1 MPSSRSR
8 CNALKVNFLSST
20 EPVNLDTCDSEPI
33 HIPGSIQSHGC
44 LLACDI
50 GLTRIE
56 RASENARAVLGHD
69 CNPLGRSA
77 VDVIGQKLLHD
88 LRNAL
93 ATASSVSRPA
103 LLLDMVC
110 GERVFDIAIHH
121 YKSAVIIEFEPAPS
135 VGQPL
140 HIAREMIGRISDIM
154 DVDRLVQRAGR
165 IVAGATGYDRV
176 MIYRFEQDGSGKV
189 VSETKRADLESF
201 LGQYF
206 PASDI
211 PQQARTL
218 YLKNTIR
225 VIADTSGERVPVSPV
240 LDASGEPLDLSFA
253 HLRSVS
259 PIHCEYLRNMG
270 VAASMS
276 ISIILDSTLWGLIAC
291 HHYSPRALPM
301 AQRVAMEVFG
311 EFFSL
316 HLKSLKERRRVAAVA
331 GTREALDRFLILSSH
346 HEDVGELLRQSL
358 REFSRLLPNDGV
370 GVMFEG
376 KWTGL
381 GATPPEDAIPHLLGF
396 IRMVSEGRVWATH
409 ALSQKVPE
417 AAAYGDRVAGV
428 LAIPLSQTGSD
439 CLLFFRKELVQTL
452 DWAGNPEKTYETGPL
467 GDRLTPRK
475 SFAIWKETV
484 KDQAQAWTEPEREI
498 AEIARVSIVEIV
510 LRHNELMAGERRKSE
525 VRQRMLNQELSHRVK
540 NILAVIKSLVT
551 SPQHHKSTLEDYVAT
566 LQGRIEALSVAHD
579 QVVRGD
585 GGGILAELLQ
595 AELQPYRAKASTISL
610 SGPSV
615 WLDSRA
621 FSVMALVFHEL
632 ATNAAKYGALSMAT
646 GSVEISWAM
655 TGEAVCEIRWREHG
669 GPVVHVPSR
678 SGFGSALIE
687 RSVPYDLNGEST
699 IRFEPS
705 GLEAVFRIPPPHVKL
720 ASSGSGPAARM
731 VDDTSERPNALSA
744 ADPAVL
750 IVEDQ
755 ILIALDLE
763 AMLADEGL
771 SKVATTSSV
780 KQAMAQIEANPPDLA
795 ILDINLGPTNSFAV
809 AEELRKRGTP
819 FVFATGYGEGAE
831 LPEALAGVPIV
842 RKPYSRNAI
851 VAALGSLIESLQPG
865 PGRDKS

>member
-1 MPSSRSR
+1 MSSNES
-8 CNALKVNFLSST
+8 
-20 EPVNLDTCDSEPI
+20 VNLDTCDREPI
-33 HIPGSIQSHGC
+33 HIPGRIQSHGC

-50 GLTRIE
+50 ALTTIE
-56 RASENARAVLGHD
+56 RVSENARTILGYEGSL
-69 CNPLGRSA
+69 LGRS
-77 VDVIGQKLLHD
+77 VGDVVGQKLLHD

-93 ATASSVSRPA
+93 ATVSSASRPA
-103 LLLDMVC
+103 LLLDIMC
-110 GERVFDIAIHH
+110 GEQTFDIAIHH

-140 HIAREMIGRISDIM
+140 HIAREMIGRISDIT
-154 DVDRLVQRAGR
+154 DVERLVQRAGR

-211 PQQARTL
+211 PQQARSL

-225 VIADTSGERVPVSPV
+225 VIADASGERVPVNPV
-240 LDASGEPLDLSFA
+240 LNASGEPLDLSFA

-276 ISIILDSTLWGLIAC
+276 ISIILDGTLWGLIAC

-316 HLKSLKERRRVAAVA
+316 HLKSLKERQRVAAVA

-346 HEDVGELLRQSL
+346 HEDVGKLLRQSL
-358 REFSRLLPNDGV
+358 QAFSELLPNDGV

-381 GATPPEDAIPHLLGF
+381 GVTPPDDILPHLLDF
-396 IRMVSEGRVWATH
+396 IRTVSEGRVWATH
-409 ALSQKVPE
+409 ALSQKMPE
-417 AAAYGDRVAGV
+417 VSTISGRVSGV

-439 CLLFFRKELVQTL
+439 CLYFFRRELVQTL
-452 DWAGNPEKTYETGPL
+452 DWAGTPEKTYETGPL

-484 KDQAQAWTEPEREI
+484 EAQAQPWSEAEREI
-498 AEIARVSIVEIV
+498 ADIARVSIVEIV

-585 GGGILAELLQ
+585 GGGILADLLQ

-610 SGPSV
+610 FGPAV

-632 ATNAAKYGALSMAT
+632 ATNAAKYGALSVIT
-646 GSVEISWAM
+646 GAVEISWSM
-655 TGEAVCEIRWREHG
+655 TKDGACEIRWRERG
-669 GPVVHVPSR
+669 GPIVHTPSR

-687 RSVPYDLNGEST
+687 RSVPYDLNGESA
-699 IRFEPS
+699 IRFEAS
-705 GLEAVFRIPPPHVKL
+705 GLEAIFKIPSPHVKPT
-720 ASSGSGPAARM
+720 ASLSEAAARM
-731 VDDTSERPNALSA
+731 ADDTSIGPNSLRA
-744 ADPAVL
+744 ADPSVL

-763 AMLADEGL
+763 AMLFGEGL
-771 SKVATTSSV
+771 SKVATTSSI
-780 KQAMAQIEANPPDLA
+780 KQALAQIEASPPRLA
-795 ILDINLGPTNSFAV
+795 ILDINLGPTTSFAV
-809 AEELRKRGTP
+809 AEELRRRGTP
-819 FVFATGYGEGAE
+819 FVFATGYGQGAE
-831 LPEALAGVPIV
+831 LPEALADTPIV
-842 RKPYSRNAI
+842 HKPYSRNAI
-851 VAALGSLIESLQPG
+851 VAALTALLDNRPSG
-865 PGRDKS
+865 

>member
-1 MPSSRSR
+1 MSS
-8 CNALKVNFLSST
+8 LSNT
-20 EPVNLDTCDSEPI
+20 ETVNLDTCDREPI
-33 HIPGSIQSHGC
+33 HIPGSIQPHGC

-50 GLTRIE
+50 HLTTIE
-56 RASENARAVLGHD
+56 RASANACEVIGHQGELLGRKVSDVLGST
-69 CNPLGRSA
+69 L
-77 VDVIGQKLLHD
+77 VHD

-93 ATASSVSRPA
+93 ASASAGTRPA
-103 LLLDMVC
+103 LLMDVSL
-110 GERVFDIAIHH
+110 GQGVFDIAVHRH
-121 YKSAVIIEFEPAPS
+121 KSSVIVEFEPAPA

-140 HIAREMIGRISDIM
+140 HIAREMIGRISDIT
-154 DVDRLVQRAGR
+154 DVDQLVKRGCR

-189 VSETKRADLESF
+189 VSETKRPDLESF

-225 VIADTSGERVPVSPV
+225 VISDAGGARVPVEPV

-259 PIHCEYLRNMG
+259 PVHCEYLRNMG

-276 ISIILDSTLWGLIAC
+276 ISVILDGRLWGLIAC

-316 HLKSLKERRRVAAVA
+316 HLKSLKERGRVAAVA

-358 REFSRLLPNDGV
+358 REFSRLLPNDGI
-370 GVMFEG
+370 GVMFDG
-376 KWTGL
+376 KWTAL
-381 GATPPEDAIPHLLGF
+381 GTTPPPEGITVLLDF
-396 IRMVSEGRVWATH
+396 IRSVSEGRIWATH
-409 ALSQKVPE
+409 AVAQKVPE
-417 AAAYGDRVAGV
+417 AEAYGDRVSGL
-428 LAIPLSQTGSD
+428 LAIPLSHTGSD

-452 DWAGNPEKTYETGPL
+452 EWAGNPEKTYETGPL

-484 KDQAQAWTEPEREI
+484 KAQSQAWSEADREI
-498 AEIARVSIVEIV
+498 AEIARIAIVEVV

-525 VRQRMLNQELSHRVK
+525 VRQRMLNQELNHRVK

-551 SPQHHKSTLEDYVAT
+551 SPQKEKNSLEDYVAT

-579 QVVRGD
+579 QVARGD
-585 GGGILAELLQ
+585 GGGMLADLLE
-595 AELQPYRAKASTISL
+595 AELQPYQTSPSTVVL
-610 SGPSV
+610 DGPSI

-621 FSVMALVFHEL
+621 FSVLALVFHEL
-632 ATNAAKYGALSMAT
+632 ATNAAKYGALSLPA
-646 GSVEISWAM
+646 GQLQISWTM
-655 TGEAVCEIRWREHG
+655 DESSGCEIQWRERN
-669 GPVVHVPSR
+669 GPQVTVPSR

-687 RSVPYDLNGEST
+687 RSVPYDLSGESA

-705 GLEAVFRIPPPHVKL
+705 GVEATFRIPPPHVK
-720 ASSGSGPAARM
+720 AAITKAQNSGQ
-731 VDDTSERPNALSA
+731 TSAQATVNRAVLKT
-744 ADPAVL
+744 ADPSVL

-755 ILIALDLE
+755 MLIALDLE
-763 AMLADEGL
+763 TMLADEGL

-780 KQAMAQIEANPPDLA
+780 RQALVQIEAAPPDLA
-795 ILDINLGPTNSFAV
+795 ILDINLGTTNSFPV
-809 AEELRKRGTP
+809 ADELQKRGTP
-819 FVFATGYGEGAE
+819 YVFATGYGEGAD
-831 LPEALAGVPIV
+831 LPVTHAGVPIV
-842 RKPYSRNAI
+842 RKPYSRGAI
-851 VAALGSLIESLQPG
+851 VAALTAVLNGQRSG
-865 PGRDKS
+865 D

>member
-1 MPSSRSR
+1 MPFSHSR
-8 CNALKVNFLSST
+8 CVALKVIVLPPS
-20 EPVNLDTCDSEPI
+20 EPVTLDTCDREPI
-33 HIPGSIQSHGC
+33 HIPGSIQPHGC
-44 LLACDI
+44 LIACDI
-50 GLTRIE
+50 GLTTIE
-56 RASENARAVLGHD
+56 RASANAAAILECEASLPGRSVVDVLGH
-69 CNPLGRSA
+69 R
-77 VDVIGQKLLHD
+77 LLHD

-93 ATASSVSRPA
+93 ATTNTASRPA
-103 LLLDMVC
+103 LLLDVAC
-110 GERVFDIAIHH
+110 GDRVFDIAIHH
-121 YKSAVIIEFEPAPS
+121 HKSAVIIEFEPAPS

-140 HIAREMIGRISDIM
+140 HIAREMIGRISDIT

-165 IVAGATGYDRV
+165 IVSGATGYDRV

-211 PQQARTL
+211 PQQARAL
-218 YLKNTIR
+218 YLQNTIR
-225 VIADTSGERVPVSPV
+225 VISDADGARVPIEPV

-270 VAASMS
+270 VGASMS
-276 ISIILDSTLWGLIAC
+276 ISIILDGMLWGLIAC

-358 REFSRLLPNDGV
+358 DEFSRLLPNDGI
-370 GVMFEG
+370 GIMFDG
-376 KWTGL
+376 KWAGL
-381 GATPPEDAIPHLLGF
+381 GATPPDAAVPDVLDF
-396 IRMVSEGRVWATH
+396 IRTVSDGRIWATH
-409 ALSQKVPE
+409 ALSQKLPE
-417 AAAYGDRVAGV
+417 AAAYSDRVSGV

-439 CLLFFRKELVQTL
+439 CLVFFRKELVQTL
-452 DWAGNPEKTYETGPL
+452 NWAGNPEKTYETGPL

-484 KDQAQAWTEPEREI
+484 KGQAQAWADTEREI
-498 AEIARVSIVEIV
+498 AEIARMAIVEVV

-551 SPQHHKSTLEDYVAT
+551 SPQHHKNTLEDYVAT
-566 LQGRIEALSVAHD
+566 LQGRIEALSIAHD

-585 GGGILAELLQ
+585 GGGILVDLLE
-595 AELQPYRAKASTISL
+595 AELQPYRSRASTISL
-610 SGPSV
+610 AGPDV

-621 FSVMALVFHEL
+621 FSVLALVFHEL
-632 ATNAAKYGALSMAT
+632 ATNAAKYGALSVST
-646 GSVEISWAM
+646 GMVTISWTM
-655 TGEAVCEIRWREHG
+655 TEGRGCEILWRESG
-669 GPVVHVPSR
+669 GPLVDVPLR
-678 SGFGSALIE
+678 RGFGSALIE
-687 RSVPYDLNGEST
+687 RSVPYDLGGESMV
-699 IRFEPS
+699 RFETS
-705 GLEAVFRIPPPHVKL
+705 GLEASFRIPLPHVKL
-720 ASSGSGPAARM
+720 TVSSTKAAVAMADNEGAQTGTLRG
-731 VDDTSERPNALSA
+731 L
-744 ADPAVL
+744 DPAVL

-763 AMLADEGL
+763 AMLSEEGL
-771 SKVATTSSV
+771 SRVSTASSV
-780 KQAMAQIEANPPDLA
+780 RQAMAAIEAGAPDLA
-795 ILDINLGPTNSFAV
+795 ILDINLGSGNSFPV
-809 AEELRKRGTP
+809 ADELRRRGIP

-831 LPEALAGVPIV
+831 LPEGLANTLIV
-842 RKPYSRNAI
+842 RKPYSGKAI
-851 VAALGSLIESLQPG
+851 VAALVALTETRS
-865 PGRDKS
+865 

>member
-1 MPSSRSR
+1 MSSD
-8 CNALKVNFLSST
+8 A
-20 EPVNLDTCDSEPI
+20 VNLDTCDREPI
-33 HIPGSIQSHGC
+33 HIPGSIQPHGC
-44 LLACDI
+44 LLACSI
-50 GLTRIE
+50 GLTTIE
-56 RASENARAVLGHD
+56 RVSANAGLVLGYPH
-69 CNPLGRSA
+69 PLLGR
-77 VDVIGQKLLHD
+77 DVAGVLGAELVHD

-93 ATASSVSRPA
+93 AATNTASRPA
-103 LLLDMVC
+103 LLMDIAV
-110 GERVFDIAIHH
+110 GQGVFDIAIHQ
-121 YKSAVIIEFEPAPS
+121 YKSAVIIEFEPAPT

-140 HIAREMIGRISDIM
+140 HIAREMIGRISDITE
-154 DVDRLVQRAGR
+154 VDRLVQRACR

-176 MIYRFEQDGSGKV
+176 MIYRFEHDGSGKV

-225 VIADTSGERVPVSPV
+225 VISDASGARVPVEPV
-240 LDASGEPLDLSFA
+240 LDGSGEPLDLSFA

-276 ISIILDSTLWGLIAC
+276 ISVIVDGELWGLIAC

-346 HEDVGELLRQSL
+346 HEDVGALLHQSL
-358 REFSRLLPNDGV
+358 DEFSRLLPNDGI
-370 GVMFEG
+370 GVMFDG
-376 KWTGL
+376 KWAAL
-381 GATPPEDAIPHLLGF
+381 GTAPPPEAVPGLLDF
-396 IRMVSEGRVWATH
+396 VRDVSEGRIWATH
-409 ALSQKVPE
+409 ALSQKIPE
-417 AAAYGDRVAGV
+417 AAPYSDRVSGV
-428 LAIPLSQTGSD
+428 LAIPLSQTGTD

-484 KDQAQAWTEPEREI
+484 KAQAQSWNEAEREI
-498 AEIARVSIVEIV
+498 AEIARVAIVEIV

-551 SPQHHKSTLEDYVAT
+551 SPQHHKSTLEEYVAT
-566 LQGRIEALSVAHD
+566 LQGRIEALSIAHD

-585 GGGILAELLQ
+585 GGGILSDLLG
-595 AELQPYRAKASTISL
+595 AELQPYRANASTVSL
-610 SGPSV
+610 DGPAV

-632 ATNAAKYGALSMAT
+632 ATNAAKYGALSVPT
-646 GSVEISWAM
+646 GQLLVSWAID
-655 TGEAVCEIRWREHG
+655 EAGRCEIHWRERN
-669 GPVVHVPSR
+669 GPIVGIPAR

-687 RSVPYDLNGEST
+687 RSVPHDLSGEST

-705 GLEAVFRIPPPHVKL
+705 GLEARFRIPPPHVKL
-720 ASSGSGPAARM
+720 TTSGGKTASPATE
-731 VDDTSERPNALSA
+731 TSADQGELRA

-755 ILIALDLE
+755 VLIALDLE
-763 AMLADEGL
+763 AMLSDEGL
-771 SKVATTSSV
+771 SRVSAASSV
-780 KQAMAQIEANPPDLA
+780 HQAMVAIGAAPPDLA
-795 ILDINLGPTNSFAV
+795 ILDINLGPSNSFAV
-809 AEELRKRGTP
+809 AEELRRRGTP

-831 LPEALAGVPIV
+831 LPDELAGTPIV

-851 VAALGSLIESLQPG
+851 VTALTALLPSARS
-865 PGRDKS
+865 

>member
-1 MPSSRSR
+1 MPSLPSRY
-8 CNALKVNFLSST
+8 NALKVNCSLSNKH
-20 EPVNLDTCDSEPI
+20 VDLNTCDREPI

-44 LLACDI
+44 LIACDSN
-50 GLTRIE
+50 LTRVE
-56 RASENARAVLGHD
+56 RASENAPMILGHD
-69 CNPLGRSA
+69 ANPVGRSVA
-77 VDVIGQKLLHD
+77 DVVGHKLLHD

-93 ATASSVSRPA
+93 MTSSTASRPA
-103 LLLDMVC
+103 LLLDMTC
-110 GERVFDIAIHH
+110 NGHAFDIAIHH
-121 YKSAVIIEFEPAPS
+121 YKSTVIIEFEPAPA

-140 HIAREMIGRISDIM
+140 HIAREMIGRISDIA
-154 DVDRLVQRAGR
+154 DVDRLVQRACR

-211 PQQARTL
+211 PQQARML

-225 VIADTSGERVPVSPV
+225 IIADASGERVPVNPV

-276 ISIILDSTLWGLIAC
+276 ISIILDGKLWGLIAC

-346 HEDVGELLRQSL
+346 HDDVGELLRQSL
-358 REFSRLLPNDGV
+358 REFSRLLPNDGL
-370 GVMFEG
+370 GLMFDG
-376 KWTGL
+376 QWTGL
-381 GATPPEDAIPHLLGF
+381 GVTPPDNEIPLLLDF
-396 IRMVSEGRVWATH
+396 IGTVSEGRIWATH
-409 ALSQKVPE
+409 ALSQRLP
-417 AAAYGDRVAGV
+417 AAGAYGDRVSGL

-439 CLLFFRKELVQTL
+439 CLLVFRRELVQTL
-452 DWAGNPEKTYETGPL
+452 DWAGNPDKTYETGPL

-484 KDQAQAWTEPEREI
+484 KGQSQAWTEAEREI
-498 AEIARVSIVEIV
+498 AEIVRVSIVEIV
-510 LRHNELMAGERRKSE
+510 LRQNELMAGERHKSE

-540 NILAVIKSLVT
+540 NILAVIKSLVK

-585 GGGILAELLQ
+585 GGGILADLLE
-595 AELQPYRAKASTISL
+595 AELQPYRVKASTVRL
-610 SGPSV
+610 SGPPV

-621 FSVMALVFHEL
+621 FSVMALVVHEL
-632 ATNAAKYGALSMAT
+632 ATNAAKYGALSVAT
-646 GSVEISWAM
+646 GAVEIAWTM
-655 TGEAVCEIRWREHG
+655 VGETACEIRWLEHG
-669 GPVVHVPSR
+669 GPIVHVPSR
-678 SGFGSALIE
+678 NGFGSALIE
-687 RSVPYDLNGEST
+687 RSVPYDLNGESS
-699 IRFEPS
+699 IRFEPA
-705 GLEAVFRIPPPHVKL
+705 GLEATFKIPAPHIKL
-720 ASSGSGPAARM
+720 AASSPAARAGM
-731 VDDTSERPNALSA
+731 TDYTARTNRLGAI
-744 ADPAVL
+744 DPSIL

-763 AMLADEGL
+763 GMLADAGL
-771 SKVATTSSV
+771 LKVATTSSV
-780 KQAMAQIEANPPDLA
+780 KQAIAQIEISPPDLA
-795 ILDINLGPTNSFAV
+795 VLDINLGQTNSFAV

-819 FVFATGYGEGAE
+819 FVFATGYGEGAD
-831 LPEALAGVPIV
+831 LPQELAGVPIV
-842 RKPYSRNAI
+842 RKPFSRDA
-851 VAALGSLIESLQPG
+851 VVGALSSLMDNRRSGSKGTL
-865 PGRDKS
+865 

>member
-1 MPSSRSR
+1 M
-8 CNALKVNFLSST
+8 SST
-20 EPVNLDTCDSEPI
+20 EPVNLETCDREPI
-33 HIPGSIQSHGC
+33 HIPGSVQSHGC

-50 GLTRIE
+50 GLTVIE
-56 RASENARAVLGHD
+56 RVSANAQAILGHD
-69 CNPLGRSA
+69 GDLLGRS
-77 VDVIGQKLLHD
+77 VGDVVGPKLLHD

-93 ATASSVSRPA
+93 ATASTASRPA
-103 LLLDMVC
+103 LLLDVTC
-110 GERVFDIAIHH
+110 GERAFDIAIHH

-135 VGQPL
+135 IGQPL
-140 HIAREMIGRISDIM
+140 HIAREMIGRISDIT

-225 VIADTSGERVPVSPV
+225 VIADASGMRVPIRPE

-276 ISIILDSTLWGLIAC
+276 ISIIVDGTLWGLIAC

-346 HEDVGELLRQSL
+346 HEDVGELLHQSL
-358 REFSRLLPNDGV
+358 QEFSQLLPSDGI
-370 GVMFEG
+370 GVMFDG
-376 KWTGL
+376 KWAGL
-381 GATPPEDAIPHLLGF
+381 GTTPPEEDVPHLLDF
-396 IRMVSEGRVWATH
+396 IRIVSEGRVWATH

-417 AAAYGDRVAGV
+417 AATYSHRVSGV

-439 CLLFFRKELVQTL
+439 CLVFFRKELVQTL

-484 KDQAQAWTEPEREI
+484 KAQAQSWTEPEREI
-498 AEIARVSIVEIV
+498 AEIARVAIVEIV

-551 SPQHHKSTLEDYVAT
+551 SPQHHKSTLEDYVTT
-566 LQGRIEALSVAHD
+566 LQGRIEALSIAHD

-585 GGGILAELLQ
+585 GGGILADLLQ
-595 AELQPYRAKASTISL
+595 AELQPYRAKASTVSL
-610 SGPSV
+610 SGPPV

-632 ATNAAKYGALSMAT
+632 ATNAAKYGALSITT
-646 GSVEISWAM
+646 GAVDVSWAM
-655 TGEAVCEIRWREHG
+655 TKDNICEIRWREHG
-669 GPVVHVPSR
+669 GPVVTIPSR

-705 GLEAVFRIPPPHVKL
+705 GLEASFKIPPPHVKL
-720 ASSGSGPAARM
+720 TLSGAGTATHMA
-731 VDDTSERPNALSA
+731 DDIAVRPNALGA
-744 ADPAVL
+744 ANPSVL

-771 SKVATTSSV
+771 STVATTSSI
-780 KQAMAQIEANPPDLA
+780 KQAMAQIEASPPDLA
-795 ILDINLGPTNSFAV
+795 ILDINLGPTNSFPV
-809 AEELRKRGTP
+809 AEELRRRGIP

-831 LPEALAGVPIV
+831 LPDALAMTPIV

-851 VAALGSLIESLQPG
+851 VTALASLMAG
-865 PGRDKS
+865 

>member
-1 MPSSRSR
+1 MRSSPSR
-8 CNALKVNFLSST
+8 CGALKVISLSASN
-20 EPVNLDTCDSEPI
+20 PVNLDTCDREPI
-33 HIPGSIQSHGC
+33 HIPGSIQPHGC

-56 RASENARAVLGHD
+56 RASANAPGILGL
-69 CNPLGRSA
+69 PGTLVGRSA
-77 VDVIGQKLLHD
+77 PDILGAGLLHD
-88 LRNAL
+88 LRNAMA
-93 ATASSVSRPA
+93 ATNTAARPA
-103 LLLDMVC
+103 LMLDVAF
-110 GERVFDIAIHH
+110 GTGVFDIAIHLH
-121 YKSAVIIEFEPAPS
+121 KSTVIIEFEPAPS

-140 HIAREMIGRISDIM
+140 HIAREMIGRISDVT

-165 IVAGATGYDRV
+165 IVAAATGYDRV
-176 MIYRFEQDGSGKV
+176 MVYRFEQDGSGKV

-211 PQQARTL
+211 PQQARAL

-225 VIADTSGERVPVSPV
+225 VIADAGGSRVPVVPV

-276 ISIILDSTLWGLIAC
+276 ISVILDGALWGLIAC
-291 HHYSPRALPM
+291 HHYSPRVLPM

-316 HLKSLKERRRVAAVA
+316 HLKSLKERKRVAAVA

-346 HEDVGELLRQSL
+346 HEDVGGLLRQSL
-358 REFSRLLPNDGV
+358 AEFSLLLASDGI
-370 GVMFEG
+370 GVMFDG
-376 KWTGL
+376 QWSGL
-381 GATPPEDAIPHLLGF
+381 GVTPPEAAMPGLIDF
-396 IRMVSEGRVWATH
+396 IRGLGDGRIFATH
-409 ALSQKVPE
+409 ALSQRMPE
-417 AAAYGDRVAGV
+417 AAAYGDRVSGV

-475 SFAIWKETV
+475 SFAIWKATV
-484 KDQAQAWTEPEREI
+484 EGQARSWTESDREI
-498 AEIARVSIVEIV
+498 AEIIRVAIVEIV
-510 LRHNELMAGERRKSE
+510 LRHTELMAGERRKSE
-525 VRQRMLNQELSHRVK
+525 LRQRMLNQELSHRVK

-566 LQGRIEALSVAHD
+566 LQGRIEALSIAHD

-585 GGGILAELLQ
+585 GGGILADLLE
-595 AELQPYRAKASTISL
+595 AELQPYRAKASTVSL
-610 SGPSV
+610 AGPAV

-632 ATNAAKYGALSMAT
+632 ATNAAKYGALSVPT
-646 GSVEISWAM
+646 GAVEVSWSM
-655 TGEAVCEIRWREHG
+655 GTGGACEIRWQESG
-669 GPVVHVPSR
+669 GPLVAIPAR

-687 RSVPYDLNGEST
+687 RSVPYDLNGESA
-699 IRFEPS
+699 IRFAPS
-705 GLEAVFRIPPPHVKL
+705 GLEAAFRIPPPHVKL
-720 ASSGSGPAARM
+720 TAAGPKAAAPAGRE
-731 VDDTSERPNALSA
+731 TGAPEGLSA
-744 ADPAVL
+744 ADPAIL

-771 SKVATTSSV
+771 TRIATTSSV
-780 KQAMAQIEANPPDLA
+780 PQALAAIEASPPDLA
-795 ILDINLGPTNSFAV
+795 ILDINLGQTTSFAV
-809 AEELRKRGTP
+809 AEDLLRRGTP
-819 FVFATGYGEGAE
+819 FAFATGYGEGAE
-831 LPEALAGVPIV
+831 LPDSLKGVPIV
-842 RKPYSRNAI
+842 RKPYSRAMI
-851 VAALGSLIESLQPG
+851 VAALTGLMKA
-865 PGRDKS
+865 R

>member
-1 MPSSRSR
+1 MS
-8 CNALKVNFLSST
+8 FLSNT
-20 EPVNLDTCDSEPI
+20 ETVNLDTCDREPI
-33 HIPGSIQSHGC
+33 HIPGSIQPHGC

-50 GLTRIE
+50 QLTTIGRTS
-56 RASENARAVLGHD
+56 ANACEVLGHQGEL
-69 CNPLGRSA
+69 LGRKIS
-77 VDVIGQKLLHD
+77 DVLGRTLVHD

-93 ATASSVSRPA
+93 ASANAATRPA
-103 LLLDMVC
+103 LLMDVSV
-110 GERVFDIAIHH
+110 GKGVFDIAIHQ
-121 YKSAVIIEFEPAPS
+121 YKSSVIVEFEPAPA

-140 HIAREMIGRISDIM
+140 HIAREMIGRISDIT
-154 DVDRLVQRAGR
+154 DVDQLVKRACR

-189 VSETKRADLESF
+189 VSETKRSDLESF

-225 VIADTSGERVPVSPV
+225 VISDAGGARVPVEPV

-276 ISIILDSTLWGLIAC
+276 ISVILDGRLWGLIAC

-358 REFSRLLPNDGV
+358 REFSRLLPNDGI
-370 GVMFEG
+370 GIMFDG
-376 KWTGL
+376 KWTAVGT
-381 GATPPEDAIPHLLGF
+381 TPPQEGIPVLLDF
-396 IRMVSEGRVWATH
+396 IRSVSEGRIWATH

-417 AAAYGDRVAGV
+417 AAAYSDRVSGL

-452 DWAGNPEKTYETGPL
+452 EWAGNPEKTYETGPL

-484 KDQAQAWTEPEREI
+484 KAQSQCWSEADREI
-498 AEIARVSIVEIV
+498 AEIARIAIVEVV

-525 VRQRMLNQELSHRVK
+525 VRQRMLNQELNHRVK

-551 SPQHHKSTLEDYVAT
+551 SPQTEKNSLEDYVAT
-566 LQGRIEALSVAHD
+566 LQGRIEALSIAHD
-579 QVVRGD
+579 QVARGD
-585 GGGILAELLQ
+585 GGGILAELLE
-595 AELQPYRAKASTISL
+595 AELQPYRTTPSTVTL
-610 SGPSV
+610 DGPSI

-621 FSVMALVFHEL
+621 FSVLALVFHEL
-632 ATNAAKYGALSMAT
+632 ATNAAKYGALSLP
-646 GSVEISWAM
+646 GGQLEISWTM
-655 TGEAVCEIRWREHG
+655 DESSGCEIQWRERN
-669 GPVVHVPSR
+669 GPLVTVPSR

-687 RSVPYDLNGEST
+687 RSVPYDLSGESA
-699 IRFEPS
+699 IRFVPS
-705 GLEAVFRIPPPHVKL
+705 GVEATFRIPPPHVK
-720 ASSGSGPAARM
+720 AAMTKAKNSRQ
-731 VDDTSERPNALSA
+731 TSEPATATQGVLRI

-755 ILIALDLE
+755 MLIALDLE
-763 AMLADEGL
+763 TMLADEGL

-780 KQAMAQIEANPPDLA
+780 RQALAQIEAAPPDLA
-795 ILDINLGPTNSFAV
+795 ILDINLGTTNSFAV
-809 AEELRKRGTP
+809 ADELHKRGTP
-819 FVFATGYGEGAE
+819 YVFATGYGEGAD
-831 LPEALAGVPIV
+831 LPMAHAGVPIV
-842 RKPYSRNAI
+842 RKPYTRGAI
-851 VAALGSLIESLQPG
+851 VAALTAVLNGQRSG
-865 PGRDKS
+865 D

>member
-1 MPSSRSR
+1 MPSSPLR
-8 CNALKVNFLSST
+8 CNALKVNFLSPT
-20 EPVNLDTCDSEPI
+20 EPVNLDTCDREPI

-50 GLTRIE
+50 GLTTIE
-56 RASENARAVLGHD
+56 RASENARTVLGYD
-69 CNPLGRSA
+69 ADLLGR
-77 VDVIGQKLLHD
+77 DVGDVVGQQLLHD

-93 ATASSVSRPA
+93 ATVSTASRPA

-121 YKSAVIIEFEPAPS
+121 HKSAVIVEFEQAPS
-135 VGQPL
+135 IGQPL
-140 HIAREMIGRISDIM
+140 HIAREMIGRISDIT

-211 PQQARTL
+211 PQQARAL

-225 VIADTSGERVPVSPV
+225 VIADASGERVPVNPL

-276 ISIILDSTLWGLIAC
+276 ISIILDGALWGLIAC
-291 HHYSPRALPM
+291 HHYSPQALPM

-316 HLKSLKERRRVAAVA
+316 HLKSLKERKRVAAVA
-331 GTREALDRFLILSSH
+331 GIREALDRFLILSSH
-346 HEDVGELLRQSL
+346 HENVGELLRQSL
-358 REFSRLLPNDGV
+358 QEFAQLLPNDGI
-370 GVMFEG
+370 GVMFDG
-376 KWTGL
+376 KWAGYGT
-381 GATPPEDAIPHLLGF
+381 TPPDEAVPHLLEF
-396 IRMVSEGRVWATH
+396 IRIISEGRVWATH
-409 ALSQKVPE
+409 ALSQKLPE
-417 AAAYGDRVAGV
+417 AASYSDRVSGV

-452 DWAGNPEKTYETGPL
+452 DWAGNPEKTYDTGPL

-484 KDQAQAWTEPEREI
+484 KAQAQAWTDADREI
-498 AEIARVSIVEIV
+498 ADIARISIVEIV

-551 SPQHHKSTLEDYVAT
+551 SPQQHKSTLEDYVAT

-585 GGGILAELLQ
+585 GGGILSDLLQ
-595 AELQPYRAKASTISL
+595 AELQPYRSKASTVSL
-610 SGPSV
+610 AGPAV

-632 ATNAAKYGALSMAT
+632 ATNAAKYGALSVASGTVDVSWSMAKND
-646 GSVEISWAM
+646 A
-655 TGEAVCEIRWREHG
+655 CEICWREHG

-687 RSVPYDLNGEST
+687 RSVPYDLNGESA
-699 IRFEPS
+699 IRFEAS
-705 GLEAVFRIPPPHVKL
+705 GLEATFKIPPPHVRL
-720 ASSGSGPAARM
+720 TAPGSGVAVRLEEDASP
-731 VDDTSERPNALSA
+731 RPKRLSA
-744 ADPAVL
+744 TDPSVL

-771 SKVATTSSV
+771 SQVATTSSV
-780 KQAMAQIEANPPDLA
+780 KQAMAQIEASPPDFA
-795 ILDINLGPTNSFAV
+795 ILDINLGATNSFAV
-809 AEELRKRGTP
+809 AEELKKRGTP

-831 LPEALAGVPIV
+831 LPETLTGVPIV
-842 RKPYSRNAI
+842 RKPYNRNAI
-851 VAALGSLIESLQPG
+851 VTALSSLIERRRS
-865 PGRDKS
+865 K

>member
-1 MPSSRSR
+1 
-8 CNALKVNFLSST
+8 LKVIVLPPS
-20 EPVNLDTCDSEPI
+20 EPVTLDTCDREPI
-33 HIPGSIQSHGC
+33 HIPGSIQPHGC
-44 LLACDI
+44 LIACDI
-50 GLTRIE
+50 GLTTIE
-56 RASENARAVLGHD
+56 RASANAAAILECEASLPGRSVVDVLGH
-69 CNPLGRSA
+69 R
-77 VDVIGQKLLHD
+77 LLHD

-93 ATASSVSRPA
+93 ATTNTASRPA
-103 LLLDMVC
+103 LLLDVAC
-110 GERVFDIAIHH
+110 GDRMFDIAIHH
-121 YKSAVIIEFEPAPS
+121 HKSAVIIEFEPAPS

-140 HIAREMIGRISDIM
+140 HIAREMIGRISDIT

-165 IVAGATGYDRV
+165 IVSGATGYDRV

-211 PQQARTL
+211 PQQARAL
-218 YLKNTIR
+218 YLQNTIR
-225 VIADTSGERVPVSPV
+225 VISDADGARVPIEPV

-270 VAASMS
+270 VGASMS
-276 ISIILDSTLWGLIAC
+276 ISIILDGMLWGLIAC

-358 REFSRLLPNDGV
+358 HEFSRLLPNDGI
-370 GVMFEG
+370 GIMFDG

-381 GATPPEDAIPHLLGF
+381 GATPPDAAVPDVLDF
-396 IRMVSEGRVWATH
+396 IRTVSDGRVWATH
-409 ALSQKVPE
+409 ALSQKLPE
-417 AAAYGDRVAGV
+417 AAAYSDRVSGV

-439 CLLFFRKELVQTL
+439 CLVFFRKELVQTL
-452 DWAGNPEKTYETGPL
+452 NWAGNPEKTYETGPL

-484 KDQAQAWTEPEREI
+484 KGQAQAWADTEREI
-498 AEIARVSIVEIV
+498 AEIARMAIVEVV

-551 SPQHHKSTLEDYVAT
+551 SPQHHKNTLEDYVAT
-566 LQGRIEALSVAHD
+566 LQGRIEALSIAHD

-585 GGGILAELLQ
+585 GGGILVDLLE
-595 AELQPYRAKASTISL
+595 AELQPYRSRASTISL
-610 SGPSV
+610 AGPDV

-621 FSVMALVFHEL
+621 FSVLALVFHEL
-632 ATNAAKYGALSMAT
+632 ATNAAKYGALSVST
-646 GSVEISWAM
+646 GMVTISWTM
-655 TGEAVCEIRWREHG
+655 TEGRGCEILWRESG
-669 GPVVHVPSR
+669 GPLVDVPLR
-678 SGFGSALIE
+678 RGFGSALIE
-687 RSVPYDLNGEST
+687 RSVPYDLGGESMV
-699 IRFEPS
+699 RFEAS
-705 GLEAVFRIPPPHVKL
+705 GLEASFRIPLPHVKL
-720 ASSGSGPAARM
+720 TVSSAKAAVAMADNGGAQTGTLRG
-731 VDDTSERPNALSA
+731 L
-744 ADPAVL
+744 DPAVL

-763 AMLADEGL
+763 AMLSEEGL
-771 SKVATTSSV
+771 SRVSTASSV
-780 KQAMAQIEANPPDLA
+780 RQAMAAIEASTPDLA
-795 ILDINLGPTNSFAV
+795 ILDINLGSGNSFPV
-809 AEELRKRGTP
+809 ADELRRRGIP

-831 LPEALAGVPIV
+831 LPEGLANTLIV
-842 RKPYSRNAI
+842 RKPYSGKAI
-851 VAALGSLIESLQPG
+851 IAALVALTETRS
-865 PGRDKS
+865 

>member
-1 MPSSRSR
+1 
-8 CNALKVNFLSST
+8 VNLLSPT
-20 EPVNLDTCDSEPI
+20 DPVTLDTCDREPI
-33 HIPGSIQSHGC
+33 HIPGSIQPHGC

-50 GLTRIE
+50 GFTTIE
-56 RASENARAVLGHD
+56 RASANAAVMLCRAGDLVGQQLAEVLG
-69 CNPLGRSA
+69 P
-77 VDVIGQKLLHD
+77 KLLHD

-93 ATASSVSRPA
+93 AAANAASRPA
-103 LLLDMVC
+103 LLLDITL
-110 GERVFDIAIHH
+110 GDRVFDIAIHH
-121 YKSAVIIEFEPAPS
+121 HKSAIIIEFEPAPS
-135 VGQPL
+135 IGQPL
-140 HIAREMIGRISDIM
+140 HIAREMIGRIKDIA

-211 PQQARTL
+211 PQQARAL

-225 VIADTSGERVPVSPV
+225 VISDASGARVPVEPV
-240 LDASGEPLDLSFA
+240 LDGSGEPLDLSFA

-276 ISIILDSTLWGLIAC
+276 ISVILDGQLWGLIAC

-316 HLKSLKERRRVAAVA
+316 HLTSLKERRRVAAVA

-358 REFSRLLPNDGV
+358 REFSQLLPNDGI
-370 GVMFEG
+370 GVMFDG
-376 KWTGL
+376 KWAGL
-381 GATPPEDAIPHLLGF
+381 GTMAPDDARSGLLDF
-396 IRMVSEGRVWATH
+396 IRTVSEGRVWATH
-409 ALSQKVPE
+409 ALSQKFPE
-417 AAAYGDRVAGV
+417 AAAYSEKLSGV

-452 DWAGNPEKTYETGPL
+452 NWAGNPEKTYETGPL

-484 KDQAQAWTEPEREI
+484 QAQAQPWSEAEREI
-498 AEIARVSIVEIV
+498 AEIVRVAIVEVV

-551 SPQHHKSTLEDYVAT
+551 SPQHHKSSLEDYVST
-566 LQGRIEALSVAHD
+566 LQGRIEALAIAHD

-585 GGGILAELLQ
+585 GGGILADLLE
-595 AELQPYRAKASTISL
+595 AELHPYRTTASTVTFD
-610 SGPSV
+610 GPAV

-632 ATNAAKYGALSMAT
+632 ATNAAKYGALSVAK
-646 GSVEISWAM
+646 GEVEVSWSM
-655 TGEAVCEIRWREHG
+655 TGGGCDVSWRERN
-669 GPVVHVPSR
+669 GPLVTVPAR

-687 RSVPYDLNGEST
+687 RSVPYDLSGSSVV
-699 IRFEPS
+699 RFEPS
-705 GLEAVFRIPPPHVKL
+705 GLEAEFRIPAPHVKL
-720 ASSGSGPAARM
+720 TASGTEMTTRM
-731 VDDTSERPNALSA
+731 ADSA
-744 ADPAVL
+744 ALEQNGLGAANPRVL

-755 ILIALDLE
+755 MLIALDLE
-763 AMLADEGL
+763 SMLADEGL
-771 SKVATTSSV
+771 SDVSTASSV
-780 KQAMAQIEANPPDLA
+780 AQAMAHIEASPPALA
-795 ILDINLGPTNSFAV
+795 ILDINLGQTNSFGIA
-809 AEELRKRGTP
+809 AELVRRGTP
-819 FVFATGYGEGAE
+819 FVFATGYGEGADLPPE
-831 LPEALAGVPIV
+831 LVGVPIV
-842 RKPYSRNAI
+842 RKPYGRNAI
-851 VAALGSLIESLQPG
+851 VGALSSLWA
-865 PGRDKS
+865 DAKKDWK

>member
-1 MPSSRSR
+1 MQSSLSPY
-8 CNALKVNFLSST
+8 NALKVTSLSPN
-20 EPVNLDTCDSEPI
+20 EPVNLDTCHREPI

-50 GLTRIE
+50 GLTTIE
-56 RASENARAVLGHD
+56 RASENSQAVLGFERD
-69 CNPLGRSA
+69 LLGRG
-77 VDVIGQKLLHD
+77 VGEVVGVKLMHD

-93 ATASSVSRPA
+93 ATASTEARPA
-103 LLLDMVC
+103 LLLGVTY
-110 GERVFDIAIHH
+110 GERAFDIAIHH
-121 YKSAVIIEFEPAPS
+121 YKSAVIIEFEPAPA

-140 HIAREMIGRISDIM
+140 HIAREMIGRISDIT

-211 PQQARTL
+211 PQQARAL

-225 VIADTSGERVPVSPV
+225 VISDASGERVPVSPV

-276 ISIILDSTLWGLIAC
+276 ISIIVDGTLWGLIAC
-291 HHYSPRALPM
+291 HHYSPLALPM

-316 HLKSLKERRRVAAVA
+316 HLKSLKERQRVAAVA
-331 GTREALDRFLILSSH
+331 GTREALDRFLILSAH
-346 HEDVGELLRQSL
+346 HEDVGALLRQNL
-358 REFSRLLPNDGV
+358 QEFARLLPNDGV
-370 GVMFEG
+370 GVMFDG

-381 GATPPEDAIPHLLGF
+381 GATPPEDAVAHLLDVV
-396 IRMVSEGRVWATH
+396 RVASEGRVWATH

-417 AAAYGDRVAGV
+417 AAAYSDRVSGL

-452 DWAGNPEKTYETGPL
+452 DWAGNPEKTYDTGPL

-484 KDQAQAWTEPEREI
+484 KAQAQAWTDAEREI

-510 LRHNELMAGERRKSE
+510 LRNNELLAGERRKSE

-585 GGGILAELLQ
+585 GGGILADLLQ
-595 AELQPYRAKASTISL
+595 AELQPYRTKASTVSY
-610 SGPSV
+610 SGPAV

-632 ATNAAKYGALSMAT
+632 ATNAAKYGALSVAT
-646 GSVEISWAM
+646 GSVEIYWTMAKE
-655 TGEAVCEIRWREHG
+655 TVCEIRWRERG
-669 GPVVHVPSR
+669 GPIVHVPSR
-678 SGFGSALIE
+678 SSFGSALIE
-687 RSVPYDLNGEST
+687 RSVPYDLNGESA
-699 IRFEPS
+699 IRFEPA
-705 GLEAVFRIPPPHVKL
+705 GLEATFKIPAPHVKL
-720 ASSGSGPAARM
+720 TTTSSAPATDMLDNMSA
-731 VDDTSERPNALSA
+731 RPNALRA
-744 ADPAVL
+744 ADPSVL

-755 ILIALDLE
+755 MLIALDLE

-771 SKVATTSSV
+771 SKVATTNSV
-780 KQAMAQIEANPPDLA
+780 KQAMAQIEASPPDLA
-795 ILDINLGPTNSFAV
+795 ILDINLGPVNSFAV

-819 FVFATGYGEGAE
+819 FLFATGYGEGAE
-831 LPEALAGVPIV
+831 LPEAFSGVPIV
-842 RKPYSRNAI
+842 RKPYSRSAI
-851 VAALGSLIESLQPG
+851 VAALALLMS
-865 PGRDKS
+865 D